1 MASESDLKVE
11 QDDDDED
18 EDDEQVTF
26 QSEKVDFVCNLFWYV
41 SFKLCRN
48 KLSLILA
55 YLPICVC
62 ETSVFQPGFT
72 KFFWGQRFACLLI

>member
-26 QSEKVDFVCNLFWYV
+26 QSEKVDFVFNAF
-41 SFKLCRN
+41 SR
-48 KLSLILA
+48 
-55 YLPICVC
+55 
-62 ETSVFQPGFT
+62 
-72 KFFWGQRFACLLI
+72 FF